1 MKKIFITGGAGF
13 IGTNAAKYFS
23 KKKWQV
29 YVFDNLSRKGTT
41 YNIRWLKK
49 NTNIIF
55 IKGDIR
61 NFNNLSK
68 TLTSIKPE
76 VILHCAGQVAV
87 TTSFINP
94 MYSASQFWAA
104 SLVPYIDL
112 MSFPHMPSC

>member
-68 TLTSIKPE
+68 TRS
-76 VILHCAGQVAV
+76 
-87 TTSFINP
+87 
-94 MYSASQFWAA
+94 YS
-104 SLVPYIDL
+104 SLCR
-112 MSFPHMPSC
+112 SSCCYNFFHKSKRRF